1 MKSIWTGSI
10 VFGLVNIPVKL
21 FSAISERALD
31 FDMLDRTSNANIKF
45 KRVNEKT
52 GKEVPWKNI
61 VKGYNINGKYVVLD
75 EKDFEKASPKQTK
88 SISLES
94 FVTLDQIDPILYK
107 NAYYLNPAKGGERP
121 FALLE
126 KSISQSKYAGIGRFV
141 FRNKEHPVLIRS
153 AKGVLILHTLHFISE
168 IRNPSEYQVKT
179 AAVQKKELA
188 IANSL
193 IQNMEGAFKITEFK
207 DTYTAKLMQLIRA
220 KAAGKKLPEPKK
232 EVTEEA
238 TSDLF
243 EQLRLSLEGRKKP
256 KAAPKKIAGSKTAK
270 TKTAKSKT
278 ARSNKK

>member
-21 FSAISERALD
+21 FSAVNERTLD
-31 FDMLDRTSNANIKF
+31 FDMLDKTGNAHIRF

-61 VKGYNINGKYVVLD
+61 VKGFNVNGKYVVLD
-75 EKDFEKASPKQTK
+75 DKDFEKASPKQTK

-94 FVTLDQIDPILYK
+94 FVTLDQVDPILYK

-121 FALLE
+121 FTLLE
-126 KSISQSKYAGIGRFV
+126 RSISQSRYAGIGRFV

-168 IRNPSEYQVKT
+168 IRNPSVYQVKAT
-179 AAVQKKELA
+179 TVQKKELA

-193 IQNMEGAFKITEFK
+193 IRNMEGVFKITDFK
-207 DTYTAKLMQLIRA
+207 DTYTARLMQLIRA

-232 EVTEEA
+232 AVAEEPV
-238 TSDLF
+238 SDLF
-243 EQLRLSLEGRKKP
+243 EQLRLSLEGTKKTRT
-256 KAAPKKIAGSKTAK
+256 APKKA
-270 TKTAKSKT
+270 AKSK
-278 ARSNKK
+278 AAKVRKS